1 MLAVLLL
8 LQATMP
14 GPTVAARVEA
24 LLPRSPIPREGQVAV
39 LTTSSVDT
47 VWLGDQLEILTTA
60 WFPVSIRQ
68 RLRRPPTLRPPT
80 LNGVYGYP
88 VVTLP
93 GTAAQRTIGET
104 DYDLFAS
111 HQVVFPLTSG
121 RLTIP
126 AAELSFSLPGGRPL
140 FGEDRLDE
148 RRSPLRTVTV
158 RALPIAGQPEGFTGA
173 VARDLRVAWRLSA
186 PNSRVG
192 ELFAADLLV
201 GGQGNLTL
209 WATPEIAWPEGV
221 RVYPD
226 RVDEAPDWREGRLG
240 GVRRTRFLLL
250 ADSTGSIT
258 LPAVRF
264 PYFDPLAGRYREVT
278 ASAVVV
284 PVLPAIAADSPRNVP
299 AWVVERPAGFASRVV
314 GNWWGVLLALAALA
328 PLAAGWYA
336 RTRQRRRRAGPPR
349 RLSAE
354 ERFEHLVARLGGEP
368 AASDPRLLSGA
379 LRRAGVSR
387 ADAEAAVTLHER
399 LRRQRFA
406 PGLDRDAPDGGLSR
420 DTEGWLK
427 RLPTRLV
434 GRHPGL
440 ICLAM
445 MLAAQAVMAQSLDPR
460 ELYRDGAWEAA
471 VTAQQAV
478 VRASPSS
485 GTAWRNH
492 AAALWM
498 ARRDGEAAAAL
509 LEAYRLAP
517 RDGGIRQL
525 WSEVALSHQQIRP
538 LAPALPVTPPELM
551 AAGFLLWLVASG
563 LLAAGARRWAAG
575 LAVGA
580 VLVAGAGVSVERA
593 RSRPAALTAHAV
605 PLRLSP
611 HGLAPTLGMVDGLAL
626 VPLEDARP
634 GWVRIVDPLGRRGWV
649 PAAAVAPLRRLD

>member
-1 MLAVLLL
+1 MLSLLLL

-24 LLPRSPIPREGQVAV
+24 LLPRSTIPREGQVAV
-39 LTTSSVDT
+39 LTTSSDDS

-60 WFPVSIRQ
+60 WFPISIRQ

-80 LNGVYGYP
+80 LNGVYGFP

-93 GTAAQRTIGET
+93 GAAAQRTIGET
-104 DYDLFAS
+104 EYELFAS

-148 RRSPLRTVTV
+148 RRSPVRTVTV
-158 RALPIAGQPEGFTGA
+158 RALPLAGQPEGFAGA
-173 VARDLRVAWRLSA
+173 VARDLRISWRLSA

-201 GGQGNLTL
+201 AGVGNLTL
-209 WATPEIAWPEGV
+209 WATPAIDWPEGV

-226 RVDEAPDWREGRLG
+226 RVDEAPDWRNGRLG

-264 PYFDPLAGRYREVT
+264 PYFDPQVGRYREVT

-284 PVLPAIAADSPRNVP
+284 PVLPAVAPDSPRNAP
-299 AWVVERPAGFASRVV
+299 TWVVERPAGFASRVV
-314 GNWWGVLLALAALA
+314 GNWWGILLALAAAA

-336 RTRQRRRRAGPPR
+336 RTRQRRRLAGPVRVVSPTD
-349 RLSAE
+349 
-354 ERFEHLVARLGGEP
+354 RFERLVTRLGGER
-368 AASDPRLLSGA
+368 AAADPRLLSEA
-379 LRRAGVSR
+379 LRRAGVQR
-387 ADAEAAVTLHER
+387 ADADAAVALHER

-406 PGLDRDAPDGGLSR
+406 PGLGGEAPDRALAT
-420 DTEGWLK
+420 DAEGWLR
-427 RLPTRLV
+427 RLPPRLA
-434 GRHPGL
+434 GWRAGL
-440 ICLAM
+440 VWLSVLLGANE
-445 MLAAQAVMAQSLDPR
+445 VMAQAPDPQA
-460 ELYRDGAWEAA
+460 LYREGVWEATI
-471 VTAQQAV
+471 TAQQPV
-478 VRASPSS
+478 VRALPSS
-485 GTAWRNH
+485 ATVWRNY

-509 LEAYRLAP
+509 LNAYRLAP

-525 WSEVALSHQQIRP
+525 WSEVALSHQQIRS
-538 LAPALPVTPPELM
+538 LAPPVPVTPPELILL
-551 AAGFLLWLVASG
+551 GFLLWLVAAG

-575 LAVGA
+575 VAAVALLA
-580 VLVAGAGVSVERA
+580 AGAGVSVEQI
-593 RSRPAALTAHAV
+593 RSRPTALTAHAV

-611 HGLAPTLGMVDGLAL
+611 HGLAPTLGMVDGMAL
-626 VPLEDARP
+626 VPLEDAAP

-649 PAAAVAPLRRLD
+649 PGSAVAPLRRLD

>member
-8 LQATMP
+8 LQTTMP
-14 GPTVAARVEA
+14 GPAVAARVEA
-24 LLPRSPIPREGQVAV
+24 LLPRSPIPREGEVAV
-39 LTTSSVDT
+39 LTTSSDDT

-93 GTAAQRTIGET
+93 GAAAQQIIGET
-104 DYDLFAS
+104 EYDLFAS

-158 RALPIAGQPEGFTGA
+158 RALPLAGQPEGFAGA
-173 VARDLRVAWRLSA
+173 VARDLRVTWRLSA

-209 WATPEIAWPEGV
+209 WATPEIAWPQGV

-226 RVDEAPDWREGRLG
+226 RVDEAPDWRDGRLG

-264 PYFDPLAGRYREVT
+264 PYFDPQVGRYREVT

-284 PVLPAIAADSPRNVP
+284 PVLPAIAPDSPRNAP

-314 GNWWGVLLALAALA
+314 GNWWGMLLTLAALT
-328 PLAAGWYA
+328 PLAAWWYA
-336 RTRQRRRRAGPPR
+336 RTRRRRRLTGVPR
-349 RLSAE
+349 RVSTE
-354 ERFEHLVARLGGEP
+354 ERFEHLMARLGGEP

-387 ADAEAAVTLHER
+387 TDAEAAVTLHER

-406 PGLDRDAPDGGLSR
+406 PGLGQDVSDGGLSR

-427 RLPTRLV
+427 RLPARIV
-434 GRHPGL
+434 GRHAGL
-440 ICLAM
+440 IWLAM
-445 MLAAQAVMAQSLDPR
+445 VLGASDVMAQSLDPR
-460 ELYRDGAWEAA
+460 QLYRDGAWEAA
-471 VTAQQAV
+471 VTAQQPL
-478 VRASPSS
+478 VRSSPSS
-485 GTAWRNH
+485 ASAWRNY

-517 RDGGIRQL
+517 RDRGIRQL
-525 WSEVALSHQQIRP
+525 WSEVALSHQQLRP
-538 LAPALPVTPPELM
+538 LAPLLPVTPPELIL
-551 AAGFLLWLVASG
+551 AGFLLWLVAGG

-575 LAVGA
+575 AAIGA
-580 VLVAGAGVSVERA
+580 LVVAGAGLSVDRV
-593 RSRPAALTAHAV
+593 RSRPSALTAHAV

-626 VPLEDARP
+626 VPLEDAQP

-649 PAAAVAPLRRLD
+649 PSSAVAPLRRLD